1 MSIELFSIL
10 LLLLMFVAA
19 AIKPINLGV
28 MGIVAAFL
36 LGTIGGGLTV
46 DEIFGGFPG
55 DLFILLTGVTLLF
68 AIAQSNGTTSLLV
81 QGGLRLIG
89 ATSG

>member
-1 MSIELFSIL
+1 MSIEFFSIIL
-10 LLLLMFVAA
+10 LLFMFVAA

-46 DEIFGGFPG
+46 DEIFGGYPG
-55 DLFILLTGVTLLF
+55 GPLHTAYRGHAALRHSAEQRDDGVCSSR
-68 AIAQSNGTTSLLV
+68 AGCA
-81 QGGLRLIG
+81 
-89 ATSG
+89 

>member
-46 DEIFGGFPG
+46 DEIFGGSR
-55 DLFILLTGVTLLF
+55 VTSSYCLQ
-68 AIAQSNGTTSLLV
+68 A
-81 QGGLRLIG
+81 LRC
-89 ATSG
+89 SSP